1 MISGWYESG
10 TEIVFACGG
19 SMFQSV
25 AAAASANDGY
35 VVGVDVDQSSESE
48 TVVTSAMKGLSAATQ
63 WAIAKVF
70 DGTFAE
76 IGGIATSLGAADD
89 AVGLPTDTW
98 SLEKFTV
105 DEYNKL
111 YESIKSGELT
121 VDDAV
126 IEKGDIA
133 NVELSNVTLDYIG

>member
-1 MISGWYESG
+1 
-10 TEIVFACGG
+10 
-19 SMFQSV
+19 
-25 AAAASANDGY
+25 
-35 VVGVDVDQSSESE
+35 
-48 TVVTSAMKGLSAATQ
+48 MKGLSDAAE

-70 DGTFAE
+70 DDTFAE

-133 NVELSNVTLDYIG
+133 KVELSNVTLDYIG